1 MDIDTNEVIEAA
13 ATKWNFM
20 KYSPG
25 LVGGH
30 CIGVDPYYLT
40 FKAQEMGYK
49 PNLILAA
56 RQINNGM
63 GKFIADKTI
72 KEMIKVGKFI
82 KNSNVLIL
90 GFTFKEN
97 CSDIRNTRVI
107 DIINELND
115 FGAKID
121 VFDPLVLSKN
131 KKGQFKFI
139 SDPIKSIKKYDAII
153 VAVSHDQFKSYSSED
168 YAHLTN
174 EPAVLIDIKNIVKN
188 PTWRL

>member
-1 MDIDTNEVIEAA
+1 
-13 ATKWNFM
+13 
-20 KYSPG
+20 
-25 LVGGH
+25 
-30 CIGVDPYYLT
+30 
-40 FKAQEMGYK
+40 
-49 PNLILAA
+49 
-56 RQINNGM
+56 M

-97 CSDIRNTRVI
+97 CSDVRNTRVI
-107 DIINELND
+107 DIIKELND

-121 VFDPLVLSKN
+121 VFDPWVLSKN
-131 KKGQFKFI
+131 KKDQFKFI

-174 EPAVLIDIKNIVKN
+174 ESAVLIDIKNIVKN